1 MKLIKCNDCGDVVRL
16 THDKWRMC
24 SCGSSG
30 GQYNEDLTTAT
41 VGGNCEVIGLRN
53 DFFDEKPFSKKR
65 EGKDKIIQG
74 EYKGDTQIHRIKS
87 PKGPRLNIRIKNNK
101 DNTHDVIF
109 KDKRDYKINVDGNKS
124 PKKVKNIPS
133 VPMPSFKLK
142 FEENFKNMKNKTL
155 LKEKL
160 SEIKSKLKT
169 IEESTTYSEIS
180 DLIENFEKLLR
191 EIVKDFNTVLAIE
204 AGHYRSNLIGV
215 LSGLIP
221 SKIIIDGYK
230 EKNKNLEKFIKLY
243 PNVKLNGSDASDVIH
258 NQSKQYPLKTFEDT
272 IKSQKVGK
280 VISKL

>member
-1 MKLIKCNDCGDVVRL
+1 
-16 THDKWRMC
+16 
-24 SCGSSG
+24 
-30 GQYNEDLTTAT
+30 
-41 VGGNCEVIGLRN
+41 
-53 DFFDEKPFSKKR
+53 
-65 EGKDKIIQG
+65 
-74 EYKGDTQIHRIKS
+74 
-87 PKGPRLNIRIKNNK
+87 
-101 DNTHDVIF
+101 
-109 KDKRDYKINVDGNKS
+109 
-124 PKKVKNIPS
+124 
-133 VPMPSFKLK
+133 
-142 FEENFKNMKNKTL
+142 MKNKTL

-204 AGHYRSNLIGV
+204 SGHYRSNLIGV

-243 PNVKLNGSDASDVIH
+243 PNVKLNGSDTSDVIH

-272 IKSQKVGK
+272 IKN
-280 VISKL
+280 SKKIDLF